1 MIYFAY
7 TYMKKKTNI
16 SKSNLKWQEVLN
28 AEEYMIMREEGTE
41 MPNSSELNNEKREGD
56 YYCKGCNEKLFSSNM
71 KYNSGSGWPSF
82 FDCNQDVFETKTD
95 HHVGYPRTEYHC
107 KNCGCHHGHIFDDGP
122 EPTGKRYCNNGKA
135 LIFKPK

>member
-16 SKSNLKWQEVLN
+16 SKSNLKWQEVLD

-82 FDCNQDVFETKTD
+82 FDCNHDVFETKTD
-95 HHVGYPRTEYHC
+95 HLVGYPRTEYHC

-122 EPTGKRYCNNGKA
+122 EPT
-135 LIFKPK
+135 